1 MIFQESK
8 TELFRL
14 IETLDAD
21 QKRLYCQKFDNEKEQ
36 EKTLE
41 QKLFDIIESAG
52 FSDEEDIKKQ
62 LKIKSASQYS
72 TVKRKLFENTLSI
85 AVQCK
90 NEKDKF
96 ITIEKLI
103 YLIKNQLFK
112 TATSYIKILKQDSIS
127 EQNFIYYHS
136 VLKQE
141 YRLLLYSDDRKYK
154 EKLIQQEILIEKSL
168 EDFNTFEK
176 LSKLFRKLLLLKGE
190 SNNRIEGDEFKGLKE
205 IASTLKEIEK
215 EKIQQPVLNI
225 QYDTSLALTFYLGM
239 GEIEP
244 SLIPS
249 IIESWSNHQHLAPI
263 FPLLFL
269 ESASIVFYIDFR
281 QNKTISAVRHFQF
294 FEKIS
299 DTLCTEDKQ
308 RWKIIAYNTQIK
320 IYHKTAVYDK
330 LKNYLKS
337 NKNTLAQSMKYF
349 TINEVMTFYT
359 TECISY
365 FVLEDFARAD
375 ELMYQLKELNQSK
388 LRLDIYYFSLI
399 FHLLI
404 MYELK
409 DWYRLYINIDAA
421 YQQLHKIKTRRPF
434 EKELMLFLKKFSIQN
449 NPATYPKVVLD
460 FLEKMEAYTHDAVKK
475 QYFLY
480 FNYYF
485 WLQSKT
491 ERISYMGFMK
501 KKFQGS

>member
-1 MIFQESK
+1 MMFQESK

-14 IETLDAD
+14 IEMLDAN
-21 QKRLYCQKFDNEKEQ
+21 QKRLYCQKFDNEKEE

-41 QKLFDIIESAG
+41 QKLFDIIESSG
-52 FSDEEDIKKQ
+52 NFDEEDIKKQ
-62 LKIKSASQYS
+62 LKIKSPSQYS
-72 TVKRKLFENTLSI
+72 TVKRKLFENILSTV
-85 AVQCK
+85 VQCK
-90 NEKDKF
+90 NEKNKCV
-96 ITIEKLI
+96 TIEKLI
-103 YLIKNQLFK
+103 FLINNQLFK
-112 TATSYIKILKQDSIS
+112 TATSYIKILKQDSLS
-127 EQNFIYYHS
+127 EQNFFYYHS

-141 YRLLLYSDDRKYK
+141 YRLLLFSNDKKNK
-154 EKLIQQEILIEKSL
+154 EKLIQQEILIDKSL
-168 EDFNTFEK
+168 EDYNTFEK
-176 LSKLFRKLLLLKGE
+176 LSKIFRKLLLLKGE
-190 SNNRIEGDEFKGLKE
+190 SNNRIEGDEFKGLNE
-205 IASTLKEIEK
+205 IAASLKEIEK
-215 EKIQQPVLNI
+215 EKTQQPVLKI
-225 QYDTSLALTFYLGM
+225 QYETNLAIVAYLGSE
-239 GEIEP
+239 EIDIN
-244 SLIPS
+244 LVHS
-249 IIESWSNHQHLAPI
+249 IIESWRKYEHLAYI

-281 QNKTISAVRHFQF
+281 QNNTISAVRHFQF

-299 DTLCTEDKQ
+299 DTLCVEDKQ
-308 RWKIIAYNTQIK
+308 RWNLIAFNTQIK
-320 IYHKTAVYDK
+320 IYHKTAAYDK
-330 LKNYLKS
+330 LEHYLKS
-337 NKNTLAQSMKYF
+337 NKNTLAQSMNYF

-365 FVLEDFARAD
+365 FVLKDFARAD

-421 YQQLHKIKTRRPF
+421 YQQLHKNKTRRPF

-491 ERISYMGFMK
+491 ERTSYMDFMK
-501 KKFQGS
+501 KKIQGS

>member
-8 TELFRL
+8 TDLFKL
-14 IETLDAD
+14 IKMLDAN

-36 EKTLE
+36 EKTQE
-41 QKLFDIIESAG
+41 QKLFDIIDHAG
-52 FSDEEDIKKQ
+52 VFDEEDIKKQ
-62 LKIKSASQYS
+62 LKIKSPSQYS
-72 TVKRKLFENTLSI
+72 TVKRKLFVNILST
-85 AVQCK
+85 AVQCN
-90 NEKDKF
+90 NEKDKCVTF
-96 ITIEKLI
+96 EKLSF
-103 YLIKNQLFK
+103 LINNQLLK
-112 TATSYIKILKQDSIS
+112 SAASYVKILKQEYLSA
-127 EQNFIYYHS
+127 QNLYNYFFI
-136 VLKQE
+136 LKQE
-141 YRLLLYSDDRKYK
+141 YRLLLYNDDKK
-154 EKLIQQEILIEKSL
+154 NMEKLMQQEILIDKSF
-168 EDFNTFEK
+168 EDFITHEK
-176 LSKLFRKLLLLKGE
+176 LTKIFRKLLVLKGE

-205 IASTLKEIEK
+205 IAATLKEIEN
-215 EKIQQPVLNI
+215 EKIQQPVLKI
-225 QYDTSLALTFYLGM
+225 QFETCLALTYYLGTK
-239 GEIEP
+239 EIDA

-249 IIESWSNHQHLAPI
+249 IIENWRNYSHLAAI

-281 QNKTISAVRHFQF
+281 QNMAISAVRHFQF
-294 FEKIS
+294 FDKIS
-299 DTLCTEDKQ
+299 STLCADDKQ
-308 RWKIIAYNTQIK
+308 RWKLIAYNTQIK
-320 IYHKTAVYDK
+320 IYHKTAAYDK
-330 LKNYLKS
+330 LENYLKS
-337 NKNTLAQSMKYF
+337 NKYTLAHSIKYF
-349 TINEVMTFYT
+349 TIHELMTFFT

-365 FVLEDFARAD
+365 FVLKDFARAD
-375 ELMYQLKELNQSK
+375 RLMYQLKELNQPK

-409 DWYRLYINIDAA
+409 DWYRLYLNIDAA
-421 YQQLHKIKTRRPF
+421 YQQLNKLKTRRPF

-491 ERISYMGFMK
+491 EGISYMDFMK
-501 KKFQGS
+501 KKIQGK